1 METPCERN
9 ESDMKHKKSF
19 NQLLQETAVQN
30 RSFLM
35 QKAKDA
41 NRLAKSVSGRN
52 RRKSYQVKVTALKA
66 LATKFASDVRIL
78 ADRKTPN
85 MIVVSVEGAG
95 FGLHAPG
102 YLFDI

>member
-1 METPCERN
+1 
-9 ESDMKHKKSF
+9 
-19 NQLLQETAVQN
+19 
-30 RSFLM
+30 M

-41 NRLAKSVSGRN
+41 NRLAKTVNGRS
-52 RRKSYQVKVTALKA
+52 RRRSYQVKVMALKA

-85 MIVVSVEGAG
+85 MIVVSVESAG